1 MANKRSQRET
11 ARDRKARVAEMRQQ
25 QRAAERRKTFLVIG
39 LAVVLGLGL
48 VAAAAVPLVLRARNK
63 PANQPLSAFG
73 VPAAQASCGP
83 ATTDPATGGNDHQP
97 AGTKIAFA
105 QIPPSSGPHYPSP
118 ALGKT
123 FYTAADR
130 PPAAQLVHNLEHGY
144 TVLWYDDTITGAT
157 LTQVQSLAS
166 KLAAQT
172 GGKFIATAWNNAD
185 GAFPAGTHV
194 AVSHWGKTAGHRL
207 LCGQLSGE
215 AVGAFVT
222 QFPTSDSPEPNG
234 A

>member
-11 ARDRKARVAEMRQQ
+11 ARDRKARVAEMRRQ
-25 QRAAERRKTFLVIG
+25 QRAAEKRKTFLVIG

-48 VAAAAVPLVLRARNK
+48 VAAAAVPLVQRERNK

-73 VPAAQASCGP
+73 VPAAQASCDP
-83 ATTDPATGGNDHQP
+83 ATTDPATGGNDHKP
-97 AGTKIAFA
+97 VGTKITYA
-105 QIPPSSGPHYPSP
+105 QVPPSSGPHYPSP

-130 PPAAQLVHNLEHGY
+130 PPVEQLVHNLEHGY

-157 LTQVQSLAS
+157 LTQVQKLAT
-166 KLAAQT
+166 KLAAEN
-172 GGKFIATAWNNAD
+172 GGKFIATAWNTAD
-185 GAFPAGTHV
+185 GAFPAGKHV
-194 AVSHWGKTAGHRL
+194 AVSHWSKTAGHRL

-215 AVGAFVT
+215 AVGSFLK
-222 QFPTSDSPEPNG
+222 QFPSSDSPEPNG